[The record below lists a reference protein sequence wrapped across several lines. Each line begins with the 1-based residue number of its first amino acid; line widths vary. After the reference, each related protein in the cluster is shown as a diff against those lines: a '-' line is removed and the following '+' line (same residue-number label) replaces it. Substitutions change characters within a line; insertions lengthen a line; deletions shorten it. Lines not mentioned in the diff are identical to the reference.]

1 MNMSPLSSSYIKKIK
16 HILLVILIIIALCFL
31 IIILVDFFVF
41 KKVFLSLD
49 EGFTTLDFGKGTKLD
64 NGNGRWSKTTILSFI
79 QFQKTKN
86 PLLIFDMDIVQQNA
100 SESEAIELLTTGM
113 WPWNLVTQQIYKD
126 MIVRDTNRQINP
138 KDSMEKDRTIYC
150 EAIIKNLL
158 GMKAPEGQFLL
169 YGVLVKNRS
178 RTGGNVADTSGEGTY
193 GVNSGLISQKQDLI
207 RCNGSSGM
215 QRISYTGAYD
225 GITGV
230 RIKTVENLNYVDLPD
245 IVPGFSFLDKPC
257 NPCIALSDD
266 PLNKYRC
273 PFSIARE
280 NGNGGYNKGVGA
292 LSDIWKVLWGFGNYF
307 TSSQVQVPSH
317 FAAFRVNS

>member
-1 MNMSPLSSSYIKKIK
+1 MNMSPLSSSYLKKIK
-16 HILLVILIIIALCFL
+16 HILLVILIIIALSFL
-31 IIILVDFFVF
+31 VMILIDFFIF
-41 KKVFLSLD
+41 KKVFVSLD
-49 EGFTTLDFGKGTKLD
+49 EGFTTLDIGKGT
-64 NGNGRWSKTTILSFI
+64 NIPSTRWSKTTILSFI

-86 PLLIFDMDIVQQNA
+86 PLLIFDMDVVQQNA
-100 SESEAIELLTTGM
+100 SESEATELLTRGM
-113 WPWNLVTQQIYKD
+113 WPWSPVTQQIYKD
-126 MIVRDTNRQINP
+126 MIVRDINRQINP
-138 KDSMEKDRTIYC
+138 KDSMEKDRSIYC

-158 GMKAPEGQFLL
+158 AMKAPEGKFLL
-169 YGVLVKNRS
+169 HGVLVRNRS
-178 RTGGNVADTSGEGTY
+178 RTGGNVADSSGEGTY
-193 GVNSGLISQKQDLI
+193 GVESGLISQKQDLI
-207 RCNGSSGM
+207 RCNGPSGM

-245 IVPGFSFLDKPC
+245 IVPGFSFLDSPC
-257 NPCIALSDD
+257 NPCSALSDD

-280 NGNGGYNKGVGA
+280 NGNGGYYEGVGA

-307 TSSQVQVPSH
+307 VSSEVQVPSH